1 VTDRLGKNLD
11 IEEVKAR
18 QRSRD
23 RNVKEG
29 DRNTKYFHAVANQ
42 RKRKNTIYDI
52 EGTDGV
58 VSSTENII
66 KVATQYYKEIFKFE
80 PRPQIN
86 ISNNFF
92 SEGGKVSEE
101 ENAVLEEEFTEEE
114 IKKRVFESYPDG
126 APGPNGISFMF
137 YQHFWNVVKGDLI
150 EMFDDFH
157 KGRLDLYR
165 LNFALVTIIPKE
177 KDARTMNKYRPIS
190 LLNCSYKIFTNVIT
204 NRIGRVIDRLV
215 DCNQTAFIK
224 DRFILES
231 VVIAHE
237 VIHSVHQSRKQG
249 VVLKL
254 DYEKAYDKVSWDLLY
269 VLGKE
274 GLGESG

>member
-1 VTDRLGKNLD
+1 
-11 IEEVKAR
+11 
-18 QRSRD
+18 
-23 RNVKEG
+23 
-29 DRNTKYFHAVANQ
+29 
-42 RKRKNTIYDI
+42 
-52 EGTDGV
+52 V

-177 KDARTMNKYRPIS
+177 KDARTMNKYRLIS
-190 LLNCSYKIFTNVIT
+190 LLNCSYKIFTNVLT

-249 VVLKL
+249 GGTKIRL
-254 DYEKAYDKVSWDLLY
+254 
-269 VLGKE
+269 
-274 GLGESG
+274 